1 MTRFRS
7 LSTFLILISIVLIS
21 GKHTKGLEPL
31 TTHNNLMNLAQL
43 SGCAFCYLKLKFGKE
58 YVTMEL
64 TKSAQIR
71 AGLQKSFQSGSSAKA
86 STVCYGYRLTPS
98 GELIV
103 YPTEAVIVFYIFERF
118 EAGDSLGKISAALAD
133 MGIVSPTGKV
143 AWSRE
148 TISEILANEKYVGD
162 VILGKTQVVGGVQV
176 KSFDAESQ
184 VCMKN
189 HHPAII
195 PRELFDA
202 VQKEKHKRSKSR
214 AIVR

>member
-1 MTRFRS
+1 MT
-7 LSTFLILISIVLIS
+7 TN
-21 GKHTKGLEPL
+21 
-31 TTHNNLMNLAQL
+31 NNLMDLAQL
-43 SGCAFCYLKLKFGKE
+43 SGCAFCYLELKFGKE

-64 TKSAQIR
+64 TKSEQIR
-71 AGLQKSFQSGSSAKA
+71 VGLRKSFQSGSSAKA
-86 STVCYGYRLTPS
+86 STVCYGYRLTSS
-98 GELIV
+98 GKLIV

-133 MGIVSPTGKV
+133 LEIVSPTGKA

-148 TISEILANEKYVGD
+148 TISKILANEKYVGD

-184 VCMKN
+184 VCMKD

-214 AIVR
+214 TIVR